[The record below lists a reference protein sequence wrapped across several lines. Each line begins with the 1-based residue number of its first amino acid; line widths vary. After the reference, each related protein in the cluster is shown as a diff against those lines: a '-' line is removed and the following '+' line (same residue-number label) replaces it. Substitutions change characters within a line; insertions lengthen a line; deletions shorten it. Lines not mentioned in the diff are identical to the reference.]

1 MTQIIIVGHPQS
13 GLESTEQLLANA
25 GMAAA
30 QPSRRDHL
38 RAQEINGMLIK
49 AHGAVPIEQLQ
60 TADPLQQIDVAPVWQ
75 GMVLDLMLGNLDH
88 RLWGWTDPQAV
99 YLLDYWKNLD
109 PKIVFA
115 LAYDAPHTALTR
127 LSLTE
132 AAAPEQELQR
142 RLDAWVAVNSAL
154 LNFHLR
160 NPTRSVLV
168 HTQQVQTLATRT
180 LQHLSERIAAPLE
193 LSALEPSPPVLATA
207 VDSDTAT
214 TLLDDAQIEVFAS
227 LLIQANP
234 QAQTLYAELQAASTL
249 AVNTPQQTLLSLA
262 DTDNTQILYRAWQA
276 CVTQQQRIQQL
287 NQRVL
292 DATTQSARLQAS
304 VEHTQKRLDGAWQHA
319 QTREADHARALQAAQ
334 HAAQTQLQARDQ
346 QLQKQNQQLHERDQ
360 QLATAQQQ
368 AQHVAQ
374 ENDLLLNQ
382 LQQVQEELARQQ
394 QEHSAALTAVKVDL
408 QSKVKQLTDAQA
420 KLKQQ
425 EQAAQNAQQALK
437 QQEQKTCQEQKT
449 QQQAAQKAN
458 SQITELQQESELL
471 LNQLHKVQEEL
482 ERYYLE
488 NQTLKVNQK
497 PKTSTYY
504 GAADRIKNELPYRLG
519 ACLIKQSRS
528 LGGWLALPFALRAEV
543 KRLRQSAASDARQ
556 TLPPIDQYS
565 DAHEAERVKQHLSYR
580 LGACMLAKSKT
591 PGGWLSLPW
600 ALYVESK
607 AFRQARENKAA

>member
-1 MTQIIIVGHPQS
+1 MTQIIILGHPQS
-13 GLESTEQLLANA
+13 GLESIEQLLVNA

-30 QPSRRDHL
+30 QPSRRDRL
-38 RAQEINGMLIK
+38 SAQEINAMLIK

-127 LSLTE
+127 LSLAE

-142 RLDAWVAVNSAL
+142 RLDVWVAVNSAL
-154 LNFHLR
+154 LHFHLR
-160 NPTRSVLV
+160 NPTRSVLI
-168 HTQQVQTLATRT
+168 HTQQVPTLATRT
-180 LQHLSERIAAPLE
+180 LQHLSERIATPLE
-193 LSALEPSPPVLATA
+193 LSALESSPPVLATA

-234 QAQTLYAELQAASTL
+234 QAQTLYAELQAAATL
-249 AVNTPQQTLLSLA
+249 TVNTPQQALVPLTG
-262 DTDNTQILYRAWQA
+262 TDNTQILYRAWQA
-276 CVTQQQRIQQL
+276 CITQQQRIQQL

-304 VEHTQKRLDGAWQHA
+304 VEHTQKRLDGARQHA

-334 HAAQTQLQARDQ
+334 RAAQAQLQERDQ
-346 QLQKQNQQLHERDQ
+346 QLRERDQ

-368 AQHVAQ
+368 AQHAAQ

-382 LQQVQEELARQQ
+382 LQQAQQALARQQ
-394 QEHSAALTAVKVDL
+394 QEHSAA
-408 QSKVKQLTDAQA
+408 
-420 KLKQQ
+420 
-425 EQAAQNAQQALK
+425 
-437 QQEQKTCQEQKT
+437 
-449 QQQAAQKAN
+449 QKAN
-458 SQITELQQESELL
+458 DQITGLQQESELL

-488 NQTLKVNQK
+488 NQTLKANQK

-504 GAADRIKNELPYRLG
+504 GAAKRIKDELPYRLG

-528 LGGWLALPFALRAEV
+528 PGGWLALPFALRAEV
-543 KRLRQSAASDARQ
+543 KRFRQSATSDARQ
-556 TLPPIDQYS
+556 ALPPIDQYS

-591 PGGWLSLPW
+591 LGGWLSLPW
-600 ALYVESK
+600 ALY
-607 AFRQARENKAA
+607 AENKVFQQTRGNKAT